1 MKKKR
6 VKSLLSLLIVLPALL
21 FFACPDPTEEPG
33 GEGSGG
39 GNTGTESIT
48 VDPVTDLSA
57 APGDGTVELT
67 WTLPLTSF
75 DKIVIA
81 YDGTSLEIT
90 DRTQPYAYIEG
101 LQNGMS
107 TLFW

>member
-39 GNTGTESIT
+39 DNTGTESIT

-57 APGDGTVELT
+57 AAGDGTDELT
-67 WTLPLTSF
+67 WAFPLTSF

-81 YDGTSLEIT
+81 YDGTSL
-90 DRTQPYAYIEG
+90 
-101 LQNGMS
+101 
-107 TLFW
+107 

>member
-21 FFACPDPTEEPG
+21 FFACPDPTEEPS

-57 APGDGTVELT
+57 AAGDGTVELT
-67 WTLPLTSF
+67 WTLP
-75 DKIVIA
+75 
-81 YDGTSLEIT
+81 
-90 DRTQPYAYIEG
+90 
-101 LQNGMS
+101 S
-107 TLFW
+107 T